1 MIQLWFL
8 AVPAQ
13 QLILFASFLGVI
25 IIQQKERGYIKSAKS
40 RKNCQMPLVSVMLS
54 LLTFF
59 V

>member
-13 QLILFASFLGVI
+13 QSELFASFLCVI
-25 IIQQKERGYIKSAKS
+25 IIQQKERGYIKSTKS
-40 RKNCQMPLVSVMLS
+40 RKKSQMPLVSVMLS
-54 LLTFF
+54 VLTFF